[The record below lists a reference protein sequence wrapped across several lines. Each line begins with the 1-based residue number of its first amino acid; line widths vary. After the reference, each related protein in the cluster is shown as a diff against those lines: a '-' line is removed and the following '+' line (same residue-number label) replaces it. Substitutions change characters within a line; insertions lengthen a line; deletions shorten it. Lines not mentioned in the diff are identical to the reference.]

1 MRRSNTAE
9 RLRQLMIERN
19 LKQID
24 IVNLAQ
30 PFCKQYDVKLGR
42 NDISQYLAGKVEP
55 GQHKL
60 YILGKALNVSEAWL
74 MGFDVPMERNDG
86 TNNRFPAPNITEDFT
101 TFPVIG
107 EIAAGYNHIA
117 IENWEGDTVDIPNTY
132 LHGRSHDEFIVLC
145 VKGDSMYPIYQDGD
159 KVLILK
165 QSTLNNSGD
174 IGAILYDD
182 EISTIKKVEYEAGKD
197 RLRLVPLNPL
207 FKPETISGERLEHC
221 RVIGIPKLVI
231 REIS

>member
-1 MRRSNTAE
+1 MARNTDEVKNRLAKAL
-9 RLRQLMIERN
+9 RLRNMKPIE
-19 LKQID
+19 LSEKTKI
-24 IVNLAQ
+24 
-30 PFCKQYDVKLGR
+30 PKSS
-42 NDISQYLAGKVEP
+42 ISQYMSGYSKPNSERTLLIS
-55 GQHKL
+55 Q
-60 YILGKALNVSEAWL
+60 ALNINEAWL
-74 MGFDVPMERNDG
+74 LGFDVPMERNDG

-182 EISTIKKVEYEAGKD
+182 EISTIKKVEYESGKNW
-197 RLRLVPLNPL
+197 LRLVPLNPL